1 MADKTVPLSKRYEV
15 PGHEPFDKLVLRA
28 PVYQDI
34 FIDGLGE
41 PAERQPNGAG
51 GFMVV
56 VYHSVVDK
64 YVQRLLRSPDY
75 SCITQLEAC
84 DALDLQNEII
94 GFFSKRVASTTSPA
108 SPTPLSSGSDGTP
121 PASS

>member
-64 YVQRLLRSPDY
+64 YVQRLCAPGLQLHHAAGSMRRSRSAKRDHR
-75 SCITQLEAC
+75 
-84 DALDLQNEII
+84 
-94 GFFSKRVASTTSPA
+94 FFSKRVASTTSPA